1 MASRKRKI
9 VAAVNDIVASSSKN
23 NVIENSQKVRPKHQ
37 KLKTIDPSSPPKLA
51 RSFFEQDCEDLATA
65 LLGKK
70 LVRKVDNGSLLE
82 GYIVETEA
90 YVGQED
96 KAAHSYKGK
105 ELREMKLCSWILD
118 LFMCITSMACIRV
131 STSQVKVGV
140 DSINDVHI

>member
-23 NVIENSQKVRPKHQ
+23 NVIENSPKVRPKHQ

-105 ELREMKLCSWILD
+105 RTARNEAM
-118 LFMCITSMACIRV
+118 FMDPGSIYVYHIYGMYTCINISSKGR
-131 STSQVKVGV
+131 S
-140 DSINDVHI
+140 

>member
-23 NVIENSQKVRPKHQ
+23 TEIVNSSKVRPKHQ
-37 KLKTIDPSSPPKLA
+37 KLKTIDAPSPPKLP
-51 RSFFEQDCEDLATA
+51 RSFFEQECEDLATA

-105 ELREMKLCSWILD
+105 RTARNEAM
-118 LFMCITSMACIRV
+118 FMEPGSIYVYHIYGMYTCINISSKGR
-131 STSQVKVGV
+131 S
-140 DSINDVHI
+140 